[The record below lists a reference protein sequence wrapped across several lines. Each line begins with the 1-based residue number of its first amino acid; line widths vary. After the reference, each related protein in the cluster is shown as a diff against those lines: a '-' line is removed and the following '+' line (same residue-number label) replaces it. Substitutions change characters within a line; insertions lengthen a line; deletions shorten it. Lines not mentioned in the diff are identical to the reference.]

1 MKLVKASYKAI
12 KYACLNFHYAK
23 SVPVN
28 VFGYSV
34 FNEKNEWCGVIV
46 YGHGSNNNIAKPFGL
61 KTGEVLE
68 LVRVALNGKQET
80 TSKAVAMSLKLIKK
94 DIPLCKLVVS
104 YADLDQNHIGTIYQA
119 TNWYFVGIKMENKKD
134 CSYIINGKRVHG
146 RTITAKFK
154 KYGLSATIEN
164 IKKFYKTDDVE
175 AYITK
180 GKVKYLYPLC
190 DEMRQLCEKLKQDY
204 IKKPSISI

>member
-61 KTGEVLE
+61 KIGEVLE
-68 LVRVALNGKQET
+68 LVRVALNGKQEF
-80 TSKAVAMSLKLIKK
+80 TSKAIAMSLKLIKK

-134 CSYIINGKRVHG
+134 CSYIIDGKRVHG

-190 DEMRQLCEKLKQDY
+190 NETRRLCEALKQDY
-204 IKKPSISI
+204 IKTRV

>member
-1 MKLVKASYKAI
+1 MKLEKASYKAI

-28 VFGYSV
+28 CFGYSV
-34 FNEKNEWCGVIV
+34 FNDKDEWCGVIV

-61 KTGEVLE
+61 KIGEVLE
-68 LVRVALNGKQET
+68 LVRVALNGKQEF

-104 YADLDQNHIGTIYQA
+104 YADLDKNHIGIIYQA

-134 CSYIINGKRVHG
+134 CSYIIDGKRVHG

-180 GKVKYLYPLC
+180 GKVKYLYPFC
-190 DEMRQLCEKLKQDY
+190 DETRRLCEKLKQDY
-204 IKKPSISI
+204 IKMRV

>member
-61 KTGEVLE
+61 KIGEVLE
-68 LVRVALNGKQET
+68 LVRVALNGKQEF
-80 TSKAVAMSLKLIKK
+80 TSKAVAMSLQLIKK

-146 RTITAKFK
+146 RTISAKFK

-190 DEMRQLCEKLKQDY
+190 NDTRQLCEKLKQDY
-204 IKKPSISI
+204 IKKPSSSI

>member
-23 SVPVN
+23 SVPIN

-46 YGHGSNNNIAKPFGL
+46 YGHSSNNNIAKPFGL

-80 TSKAVAMSLKLIKK
+80 TSKALAMSLKLIKK

-119 TNWYFVGIKMENKKD
+119 TNWYFVGISNENKRD
-134 CSYIINGKRVHG
+134 SGSFLINGKKVHSKTVAG
-146 RTITAKFK
+146 ICNRR
-154 KYGLSATIEN
+154 GLPTTIEN
-164 IKKFYKTDDVE
+164 IKKIYKTDDVKP
-175 AYITK
+175 YFTK
-180 GKVKYLYPLC
+180 GKIKYLYPLC
-190 DEMRQLCEKLKQDY
+190 NETRQLCEKLKQDY
-204 IKKPSISI
+204 IKMRV

>member
-23 SVPVN
+23 TVPGTGN
-28 VFGYSV
+28 GIGYSV
-34 FNEKNEWCGVIV
+34 FNDKNEWCGVIL
-46 YGHGSNNNIAKPFGL
+46 YGYGANPYIGNQYNL
-61 KTGEVLE
+61 KQGEVVE
-68 LVRVALNGKQET
+68 LTRVALNGKQET
-80 TSKAVAMSLKLIKK
+80 TSKALAMSLKLIKK

-119 TNWYFVGIKMENKKD
+119 TNWYFVGISNENKN
-134 CSYIINGKRVHG
+134 SGHFLINGKKVYG
-146 RTITAKFK
+146 RTVGGICKQRGFPT
-154 KYGLSATIEN
+154 TIEN
-164 IKKFYKTDDVE
+164 IKKIYKTDDVE

-190 DEMRQLCEKLKQDY
+190 NETRQLCEKLKQDY
-204 IKKPSISI
+204 IKMRV

>member
-23 SVPVN
+23 TVPRN
-28 VFGYSV
+28 GIGYSV
-34 FNEKNEWCGVIV
+34 FNDKNEWCGVIV
-46 YGHGSNNNIAKPFGL
+46 YGYGANHHIGNQYNL
-61 KTGEVLE
+61 KQGEVVE
-68 LVRVALNGKQET
+68 LTRVALNGKQET
-80 TSKAVAMSLKLIKK
+80 TSKALAMSLKLIKK

-119 TNWYFVGIKMENKKD
+119 TNWYFVGISNENKN
-134 CSYIINGKRVHG
+134 SGFLINGKKVHR
-146 RTITAKFK
+146 RTVVGKCKRRGFPT
-154 KYGLSATIEN
+154 TIEN
-164 IKKFYKTDDVE
+164 IKKIYKTDDVE

-190 DEMRQLCEKLKQDY
+190 NDTRQLCEKLKQDY
-204 IKKPSISI
+204 IKMRV

>member
-23 SVPVN
+23 SVPRN
-28 VFGYSV
+28 GIGYSV
-34 FNEKNEWCGVIV
+34 FNDKNEWCGVIV
-46 YGHGSNNNIAKPFGL
+46 YGCGANHRIGNQYNL
-61 KTGEVLE
+61 KQGEVVE
-68 LVRVALNGKQET
+68 LTRVALNGKQET
-80 TSKAVAMSLKLIKK
+80 TSKALAMSLKLIKK

-119 TNWYFVGIKMENKKD
+119 TNWYFVGISNENKN
-134 CSYIINGKRVHG
+134 SGHFLINGKRVH
-146 RTITAKFK
+146 RRSISDKLK
-154 KYGLSATIEN
+154 KYGLSKTIEN

-175 AYITK
+175 VYITK

-190 DEMRQLCEKLKQDY
+190 NETRQLCEKLKQDY
-204 IKKPSISI
+204 IKMRV

>member
-23 SVPVN
+23 TVPVN

-34 FNEKNEWCGVIV
+34 FNDKNEWCGVIV

-61 KTGEVLE
+61 KIGEVLE
-68 LVRVALNGKQET
+68 LVRVALNGKQEF

-134 CSYIINGKRVHG
+134 GSYIINGKRVHG
-146 RTITAKFK
+146 RTISAKFK

-204 IKKPSISI
+204 IKKSSISI

>member
-34 FNEKNEWCGVIV
+34 FNEKNEWCGVIL
-46 YGHGSNNNIAKPFGL
+46 YGYGANHYIGNQYNL
-61 KTGEVLE
+61 KQGEVVE
-68 LVRVALNGKQET
+68 LTRVALNGKQET
-80 TSKAVAMSLKLIKK
+80 TSKALAMSLKLIKK

-119 TNWYFVGIKMENKKD
+119 TNWYFVGISNENKN
-134 CSYIINGKRVHG
+134 SGHFLINGKIVHG
-146 RTITAKFK
+146 RTVGGICKQR
-154 KYGLSATIEN
+154 GLPATIEN
-164 IKKFYKTDDVE
+164 IKKIYKTDDVE

-190 DEMRQLCEKLKQDY
+190 NETRQLCEKLKQDY
-204 IKKPSISI
+204 IKMRV

>member
-23 SVPVN
+23 SVPGN
-28 VFGYSV
+28 CFGYSV
-34 FNEKNEWCGVIV
+34 FNDKDEWCGVIV

-68 LVRVALNGKQET
+68 LVRVALNGKQEF
-80 TSKAVAMSLKLIKK
+80 TSKAIAISLKLVKK

-134 CSYIINGKRVHG
+134 GSYIINGKRVHG
-146 RTITAKFK
+146 RSISAKLK

-190 DEMRQLCEKLKQDY
+190 NDTRQLCEKLKQDY
-204 IKKPSISI
+204 IKKPSSSI

>member
-1 MKLVKASYKAI
+1 MKLEKASYKAI

-23 SVPVN
+23 AVPGT

-34 FNEKNEWCGVIV
+34 FNDKNEWCGVIV
-46 YGHGSNNNIAKPFGL
+46 YGHGATPHIGSPYGL
-61 KTGEVLE
+61 KQGEVIE
-68 LVRVALNGKQET
+68 LVRVALNGKQEF

-134 CSYIINGKRVHG
+134 CSYIIDGKRVHG
-146 RTITAKFK
+146 RTVACICKQR
-154 KYGLSATIEN
+154 GLPRTIEN
-164 IKKFYKTDDVE
+164 IKNIYKTDDVE
-175 AYITK
+175 YYITK
-180 GKVKYLYPLC
+180 GKIKYLYPLC
-190 DEMRQLCEKLKQDY
+190 DETRQLCEKLKQDY
-204 IKKPSISI
+204 IKMRV

>member
-61 KTGEVLE
+61 KIGEVLE
-68 LVRVALNGKQET
+68 LVRVALNGKQEF
-80 TSKAVAMSLKLIKK
+80 TSKAIAISLKLVKK

-134 CSYIINGKRVHG
+134 CSYIIDGKRVHG
-146 RTITAKFK
+146 RSITAKFK

-190 DEMRQLCEKLKQDY
+190 NETRQLCEKLKQDY
-204 IKKPSISI
+204 IKMRV